1 MATTFTTNGMF
12 LSEYT
17 RGLDPQCRVS
27 LPGEWRGIETEF
39 VMLPTV
45 GKSFLLLPVAM
56 FRSLFETVSEQA
68 IADVALQ
75 EAFAFLGS
83 QARFC
88 RCDKQGRMALDKAK
102 LEAAGIEGEVKL
114 IGAFNHI
121 RLTAVDNWNAP
132 VDDNSVGRYFEAIKR
147 AKESSGSAL
156 NSIFGAISASRGDK

>member
-1 MATTFTTNGMF
+1 MANAFTTSGMF

-17 RGLDPQCRVS
+17 RTLDPQWRVS
-27 LPGEWRGIETEF
+27 LPSEWRGGETEF

-45 GKSFLLLPVAM
+45 GQSFLLLPVAM
-56 FRSLFETVSEQA
+56 FRSLFEAVSEQA

-102 LEAAGIEGEVKL
+102 LESAGISGEVKL
-114 IGAFNHI
+114 IGACNHI
-121 RLTAVDNWNAP
+121 RLTSADKWNVP
-132 VDDNSVGRYFEAIKR
+132 TDDNSVGRYFDAIRR
-147 AKESSGSAL
+147 AKESSNSAL
-156 NSIFGAISASRGDK
+156 NSFLGAMTGNRGDK